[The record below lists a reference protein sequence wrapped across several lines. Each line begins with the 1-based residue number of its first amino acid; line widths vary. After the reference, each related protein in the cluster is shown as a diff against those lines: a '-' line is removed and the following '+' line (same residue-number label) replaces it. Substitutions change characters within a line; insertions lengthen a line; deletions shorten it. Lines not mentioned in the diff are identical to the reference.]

1 MKLSQ
6 TALVVLPPLPSKNA
20 ANYILTFCTSACVNG
35 RMYVAFCP
43 GEVVLHSKQR
53 EMMLVSMV
61 LSDIIKEK
69 LWCVRTEDTCDL
81 NPV

>member
-1 MKLSQ
+1 M
-6 TALVVLPPLPSKNA
+6 
-20 ANYILTFCTSACVNG
+20 
-35 RMYVAFCP
+35 FCP